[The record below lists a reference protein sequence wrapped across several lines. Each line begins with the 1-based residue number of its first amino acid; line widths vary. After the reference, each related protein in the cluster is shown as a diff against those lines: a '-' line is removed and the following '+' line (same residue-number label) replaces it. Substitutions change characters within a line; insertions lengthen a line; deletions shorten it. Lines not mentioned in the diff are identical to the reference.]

1 MEPDKIRITITDT
14 GQLKIQTD
22 AVSMPNHANA
32 DDAIRLLIQLAGGP
46 TVTQSHAHEHLEQ
59 LHTHSHTQFLHHS
72 R

>member
-1 MEPDKIRITITDT
+1 MEPDKIRITITET

-46 TVTQSHAHEHLEQ
+46 TATQSQAHEHLEHQ
-59 LHTHSHTQFLHHS
+59 QAHSHHHHLHHP